1 MKYSEAQLGRVFIMR
16 LDANEVLHETIEQ
29 FASDHDLLAAAV
41 IVVGGGGKDSTLI
54 VGPRDSNSKIV
65 DAMEYILNDAHEI
78 TGTGTLFRS
87 EEGDP
92 TLHMHVSAGRSDKTI
107 TGCVRR
113 GVKVWGVLEVV
124 LFEIKNTTAVKKYV
138 KDFDNYMLYP

>member
-1 MKYSEAQLGRVFIMR
+1 MKYSEAQLGRVFILR
-16 LDANEVLHETIEQ
+16 LDTNEVLHETLEQ
-29 FASDHDLLAAAV
+29 FASDHDISGAAV

-54 VGPRDSNSKIV
+54 VGPRDSNAKVV

-78 TGTGTLFRS
+78 MGTGTLFRS

-92 TLHMHVSAGRSDKTI
+92 VLHMHVSAGRSDVSV

-124 LFEIKNTTAVKKYV
+124 LFEIKNTTAVKKYI

>member
-1 MKYSEAQLGRVFIMR
+1 MLYSEAEPGRVFILR
-16 LDANEVLHETIEQ
+16 LDSGEVLHETLEK
-29 FASDHDLLAAAV
+29 FAGDHEISAAAV

-54 VGPRDSNSKIV
+54 VGPRDSNSKVV
-65 DAMEYILNDAHEI
+65 DAMEYILTDAHEI
-78 TGTGTLFRS
+78 MGTGTIFRS

-92 TLHMHVSAGRSDKTI
+92 TLHMHVSAGRSDKSI

-124 LFEIKNTTAVKKYV
+124 LFEIKNSTAVKKYL

>member
-1 MKYSEAQLGRVFIMR
+1 MKYSEAQWGRVFILR
-16 LDANEVLHETIEQ
+16 LEAGEVLHETLEK
-29 FASDHDLLAAAV
+29 FARDHDISGAAV

-54 VGPRDSNSKIV
+54 VGPRDSNSKVV
-65 DAMEYILNDAHEI
+65 DAMEYILEDAHEI
-78 TGTGTLFRS
+78 MGTGTLFKS

-92 TLHMHVSAGRSDKTI
+92 VLHMHVSAGRADKSI

-124 LFEIKNTTAVKKYV
+124 IFEIKNTTAVKKYI
-138 KDFDNYMLYP
+138 KDFDNYMLHP

>member
-1 MKYSEAQLGRVFIMR
+1 MKYSEAQWGRVFILR
-16 LDANEVLHETIEQ
+16 LEAGEVLHKTLEK
-29 FASDHDLLAAAV
+29 FAGDHDISGAAV

-54 VGPRDSNSKIV
+54 VGPRDSNSKVV
-65 DAMEYILNDAHEI
+65 DAMEYFLDDAHEI

-92 TLHMHVSAGRSDKTI
+92 VLHMHVSAGRAGKSV

-113 GVKVWGVLEVV
+113 GLKVWGVLEVV
-124 LFEIKNTTAVKKYV
+124 VFEIKNTTAVKKYI
-138 KDFDNYMLYP
+138 KDFDNYMLHP

>member
-1 MKYSEAQLGRVFIMR
+1 MKYSEAQLGCVFIIR

-29 FASDHDLLAAAV
+29 FAGDHDISAAAV
-41 IVVGGGGKDSTLI
+41 IVVGGGGPGSTLI
-54 VGPRDSNSKIV
+54 VGPRDSNSKVV

-78 TGTGTLFRS
+78 TGTGTIFRS
-87 EEGDP
+87 EEGAP
-92 TLHMHVSAGRSDKTI
+92 TLHMHVSAGRSDRTI

-124 LFEIKNTTAVKKYV
+124 LFEIKNTTAVKKYE
-138 KDFDNYMLYP
+138 KGFDNYMLYP